1 MTTTKKIVFI
11 LLAALVIYLI
21 GLSIEHYVAKSP
33 SIIQPDTVPK
43 IKSSASA
50 LSPTDALFAATLND
64 ATGKPI
70 ALDSYKGKVL
80 VVNFWATW
88 CPPCREEMPE
98 LSTLSKEL
106 ALKNI
111 AVIGIAVD
119 DAESI
124 KGFQKET
131 PVAYPLLEA
140 EVEGAPLA
148 TGLGNDK
155 GVLPFTVLID
165 EKGQVFK
172 RFYGKIN
179 RAQLLAALQITTN

>member
-1 MTTTKKIVFI
+1 MTNIKKITSVVA
-11 LLAALVIYLI
+11 LAIVVYLV
-21 GLSIEHYVAKSP
+21 GLTLEHYVVK
-33 SIIQPDTVPK
+33 
-43 IKSSASA
+43 
-50 LSPTDALFAATLND
+50 PTPQTHQNKPPATLNATDPLFAATLND
-64 ATGKPI
+64 TENRPI
-70 ALDSYKGKVL
+70 ALKSYKGRLL
-80 VVNFWATW
+80 VINFWATW

-98 LSTLSKEL
+98 LSALSKEL
-106 ALKNI
+106 AAKNI

-124 KGFQKET
+124 KSFQKET

-165 EKGQVFK
+165 QKGQVIK
-172 RFYGKIN
+172 RFFGKISKE
-179 RAQLLAALQITTN
+179 QLLVALASQSQ